1 MASLE
6 EVAGLAHGLVRG
18 VNWSEL
24 AERGKNSVYSVEYIY
39 DYLIPASD
47 RATATM
53 RKLDLAVADKEKAF
67 EAFRE
72 VYHGIVNLSGEALL
86 DAARAGVDMLT
97 EPAAPHIAK
106 DAYRYMIDAAY
117 TTAMYGISL
126 HLPPLDWKARGI
138 SPIGSIHFSGL
149 SEADIAQH
157 ANMVFSLFDGIALLD
172 RVGALA
178 PIKKPEFST
187 SGLGGAPA
195 VALVIGGV
203 VVVLLAVGVT
213 AVICWF
219 LLAMMDTSTKNRLVR
234 QMCEQA
240 QNSGDTK
247 ATAQCIDVLSDPDK
261 QIATAPFRAAAT
273 MGQFGF
279 ETVAKYAMIGAGV
292 YALVV
297 FAPVLVRQFKATRE
311 ATKA

>member
-6 EVAGLAHGLVRG
+6 EVAQLSHGLVRG
-18 VNWSEL
+18 VNWNEL
-24 AERGKNSVYSVEYIY
+24 AERGKNSVYAVEYIY
-39 DYLIPASD
+39 DYLIPSAD

-53 RKLDLAVADKEKAF
+53 RKLDLGVADKDKAF
-67 EAFRE
+67 EAFRT
-72 VYHGIVNLSGEALL
+72 VYHSVVSLSGDALL
-86 DAARAGVDMLT
+86 EAARMGHSMLT
-97 EPAAPHIAK
+97 DALAPNVGK

-126 HLPPLDWKARGI
+126 HLPPLDWKERGI
-138 SPIGSIHFSGL
+138 SPIGSIHYSGL

-172 RVGALA
+172 RLGALS

-187 SGLGGAPA
+187 SGLGAAP
-195 VALVIGGV
+195 LVVLVVGGI
-203 VVVLLAVGVT
+203 VVVLLGVGVC
-213 AVICWF
+213 AVIAWF
-219 LLAMMDTSTKNRLVR
+219 LLAMTDTSSKNRLVR
-234 QMCEQA
+234 EMCQKA
-240 QNSGDTK
+240 QSSGDSA
-247 ATAQCIDVLSDPDK
+247 ATSQCIDVLSDPDN
-261 QIATAPFRAAAT
+261 QIATAPFRSAAT
-273 MGQFGF
+273 FGQFGF

-311 ATKA
+311 AAKT